1 MRVKFFLLI
10 VVFGT
15 ASFYVARTNN
25 RLTMRLKLIKLKPG
39 SKLSSRNLLGADLEG
54 VDLSDSDLSCAN
66 LTFANLDNANLSG
79 ADLRGANLS
88 QTRLFT
94 TKLSGAN
101 VAGCNFFGVH
111 FTRPSFEFGKVTR
124 QADLSEVDLREAKLP
139 VAYFSGGL
147 YEKIDLSGADLS
159 HADFTHGRFRYSNF
173 TNSNLKGAKLSY
185 SDFSNAD
192 FRFAYLGGSDLSN
205 SIFVRADFSKA
216 FLGDAKCHDGNS
228 DFTGAKFRDAN
239 LNNCSLL
246 RATINQTDFR
256 GAQVDGL
263 RIYDDQI
270 QWAIGLDV
278 SRVEIYGRASN
289 KPIKHER
296 IQTQNVKHAKA
307 DFEKKATPTVESK
320 SLARTQPESIVPKY
334 ILDAIGRE
342 IGAFVEQIRLVRGT
356 DINIVFSSPSDIQR
370 TAESLRQIGEEAGNR
385 LDFWQKRI
393 LDDLFVFNKEEA
405 INEIHRQFKAVLRAM
420 QGT

>member
-54 VDLSDSDLSCAN
+54 VDLSDSDLSCTN

-101 VAGCNFFGVH
+101 VAGCNFFGAH

-147 YEKIDLSGADLS
+147 
-159 HADFTHGRFRYSNF
+159 
-173 TNSNLKGAKLSY
+173 
-185 SDFSNAD
+185 
-192 FRFAYLGGSDLSN
+192 
-205 SIFVRADFSKA
+205 
-216 FLGDAKCHDGNS
+216 
-228 DFTGAKFRDAN
+228 
-239 LNNCSLL
+239 
-246 RATINQTDFR
+246 
-256 GAQVDGL
+256 
-263 RIYDDQI
+263 
-270 QWAIGLDV
+270 
-278 SRVEIYGRASN
+278 
-289 KPIKHER
+289 
-296 IQTQNVKHAKA
+296 
-307 DFEKKATPTVESK
+307 
-320 SLARTQPESIVPKY
+320 
-334 ILDAIGRE
+334 
-342 IGAFVEQIRLVRGT
+342 
-356 DINIVFSSPSDIQR
+356 
-370 TAESLRQIGEEAGNR
+370 
-385 LDFWQKRI
+385 
-393 LDDLFVFNKEEA
+393 
-405 INEIHRQFKAVLRAM
+405 
-420 QGT
+420 

>member
-101 VAGCNFFGVH
+101 VAGCNFFGAH

-185 SDFSNAD
+185 SDFLNAD

-278 SRVEIYGRASN
+278 SRVEIYGRESN
-289 KPIKHER
+289 KPIKDKKV
-296 IQTQNVKHAKA
+296 QTQSGKHAKA
-307 DFEKKATPTVESK
+307 DFEKKVTPK
-320 SLARTQPESIVPKY
+320 SDWRSFDISHPESHVPKHM
-334 ILDAIGRE
+334 LDAIGRE
-342 IGAFVEQIRLVRGT
+342 IDAFVEQIRLVRGT
-356 DINIVFSSPSDIQR
+356 DISIAFSSRSYNQLR
-370 TAESLRQIGEEAGNR
+370 LEFLRQIGEEAVNR
-385 LDFWQKRI
+385 MDFWCKRI
-393 LDDLFVFNKEEA
+393 LDEPLIFDREEA
-405 INEIHRQFKAVLRAM
+405 INEIDRQFKAVSRAL
-420 QGT
+420 QGR

>member
-307 DFEKKATPTVESK
+307 DFEKKAAPTVESK

-342 IGAFVEQIRLVRGT
+342 IDAFVEQIRLVRGT